1 MSNQQYT
8 IQRNWQHR
16 AHITKCCK

>member
-1 MSNQQYT
+1 MK

-16 AHITKCCK
+16 LHKTR